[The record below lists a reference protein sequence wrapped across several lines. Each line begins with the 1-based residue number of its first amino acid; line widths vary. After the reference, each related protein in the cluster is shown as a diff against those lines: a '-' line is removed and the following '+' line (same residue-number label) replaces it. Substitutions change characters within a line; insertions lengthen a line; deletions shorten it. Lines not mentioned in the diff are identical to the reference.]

1 MPVQEFKCRGC
12 GGPLVYKP
20 GTTSLSCAHCGGH
33 QAIPAS
39 QIAIAESDFVT
50 AMRAFDR
57 DAPLVERVTVNCKSC
72 GAHVEFAENV
82 TSARCPFC
90 GTPQVAEKASTKQ
103 IRPTAILPFGIDKDA
118 SRGAYT
124 KWLGGLW
131 WAPNDLAK
139 MAVLDGALQ
148 GVYIPFYTFDA
159 VASTHYTGQRGVD
172 YWDTE
177 HYTVVVNGKSQRRSR
192 QVRKTRW
199 YPARGHVT
207 SHFDDVLVIAT
218 ASLPTNRLATLEPWD
233 LKNLT
238 AYTDEFVSGFSS
250 ETYALS
256 LVDGFKVAQTLFQPT
271 IDMHI
276 RHDIGGDRQIISSKS
291 SDYQAITYKHIL
303 LPVWVAAYRYHGKVY
318 QILINAR
325 TGELS
330 GDRPYSWV
338 KITLAAFGVL
348 ALLVVIA
355 VLISLQTRH

>member
-1 MPVQEFKCRGC
+1 MAVQEFNCRGC

-20 GTTSLSCAHCGGH
+20 GTTSLSCAHCGG
-33 QAIPAS
+33 QQEIPAP
-39 QIAIAESDFVT
+39 QTEIVETDFVAT
-50 AMRAFDR
+50 MRTFDK
-57 DAPLVERVTVNCKSC
+57 DAPLIERLQVNCKSC
-72 GAHVEFAENV
+72 GAHVEFPDNV

-90 GTPQVAEKASTKQ
+90 GTPQVAERASTKQ
-103 IRPTAILPFGIDKDA
+103 IRPTAILPFGIDRDA
-118 SRGAYT
+118 SRSKYA
-124 KWLGGLW
+124 KWLSGLW
-131 WAPNDLAK
+131 WAPNDLTK

-159 VASTHYTGQRGVD
+159 VASTRYTGQRGED

-177 HYTVVVNGKSQRRSR
+177 YYTVVVNGKSQRRSR

-199 YPARGHVT
+199 YPARGHVM

-218 ASLPTNRLATLEPWD
+218 SSLPSNRLAVLEPWD

-238 AYTDEFVSGFSS
+238 AYADEYVSGFSS

-256 LVDGFKVAQTLFQPT
+256 LVDGYRVAQTLFQPT

-276 RHDIGGDRQIISSKS
+276 RHDIGGDRQMISSKES
-291 SDYQAITYKHIL
+291 TYDAVTFKHIL

-325 TGELS
+325 TGELI
-330 GDRPYSWV
+330 GERPYSWV
-338 KITLAAFGVL
+338 KITLAIVGGLVAL
-348 ALLVVIA
+348 AVVII
-355 VLISLQTRH
+355 LIRLNAG